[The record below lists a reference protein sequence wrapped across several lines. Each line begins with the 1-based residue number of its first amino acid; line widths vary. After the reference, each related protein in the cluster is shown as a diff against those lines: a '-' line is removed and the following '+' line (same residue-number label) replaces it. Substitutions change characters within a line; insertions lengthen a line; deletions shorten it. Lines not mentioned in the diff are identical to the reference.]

1 MGNFFGKKKEVKN
14 EKNSEV
20 PIVNN
25 KPSNVAIFGAGCY
38 WGTEKFFKSSHNPA
52 WRSVLEGIYFYQNQ
66 YCSYFDFFTKIYL

>member
-14 EKNSEV
+14 ELFSKNSEE

-38 WGTEKFFKSSHNPA
+38 WG
-52 WRSVLEGIYFYQNQ
+52 
-66 YCSYFDFFTKIYL
+66 KILKKMA